1 MKFTTLGRTGL
12 RVSVAGLGCGGHSRL
27 GLKFGHSE
35 ARAKDVIRTAIDQ
48 GINIIDTARGYE
60 TESLVG
66 EAIAGQSRDSL
77 VLCTKTPI
85 RQGDG
90 RIDPDTIRSNLEDSL
105 TRLRTDTIDV
115 LYLHGVL
122 AQDYDFA
129 VSEYLPVLDELR
141 QSGKIRYI
149 GVTEYFSADPTH
161 EMLGRATRDPYWD
174 VVMTGFNILNQTAR
188 ETVFPQAMKGGIGTT
203 LMFAVR
209 RALIRP
215 DALHEALGRLIAVG
229 HEDLGNLDPNDPLG
243 FLIRPDGALSLPDAA
258 YRFCR
263 HEPGVD
269 CVLFGTGNPN
279 HVRDNIA
286 SILRPPLADAD
297 LAQLRDLFGEADTEV
312 GD

>member
-1 MKFTTLGRTGL
+1 MEFTTLGRTGL

-35 ARAKDVIRTAIDQ
+35 AQAEDVVRTAIDQ
-48 GINIIDTARGYE
+48 GINIIDTARGYQ
-60 TESLVG
+60 T
-66 EAIAGQSRDSL
+66 EAIVGKVIAGRPRDSL

-85 RQGDG
+85 RQGDE
-90 RIDPDTIRSNLEDSL
+90 RIDPDTIRSNLDDSL
-105 TRLRTDTIDV
+105 ARLRTDAVDV
-115 LYLHGVL
+115 FYLHGVKPD
-122 AQDYDFA
+122 DYDFA

-141 QSGKIRYI
+141 QSGKIRFI

-174 VVMTGFNILNQTAR
+174 VVMTGFNLLNQTAR
-188 ETVFPQAMKGGIGTT
+188 KTVFPRTLMGSIGTT

-215 DALHEALGRLIAVG
+215 EALHEALDRLVAAG
-229 HEDLGNLDPNDPLG
+229 HVDLRDLDPNDPLG
-243 FLIRPDGALSLPDAA
+243 FLVRPGGALNLPDAA
-258 YRFCR
+258 YRYCR

-269 CVLFGTGNPN
+269 CVLFGTGNPD

-286 SILRPPLADAD
+286 SILRPPLPDAD
-297 LAQLRDLFGEADTEV
+297 LARLGDLFGEAHTEV